1 MIGESLI
8 LPWGGRFTGGDG
20 DAQACRISF
29 FLVLRATASSP
40 RPPTLLPRNLSAHPP
55 VSLTCVPPLSGCLRP
70 YPSQKSTS
78 CPMGKHIS
86 CLSTHSAPSLSL
98 HTRLEPSR
106 APHIDMQSVT
116 NLPLI
121 SRCRAHLSQKQ
132 SPALASRTESQPSSW
147 RMACACPFTTASSTP
162 GRVFYSGKFDPGVL
176 FTFHSPWTGHTGRPS
191 AVFAPA
197 SIASFPTCPALSR
210 GRRYLST
217 NLTVCV
223 FFSSNKRKKKRLIKQ
238 LTHCEPKHKRTA
250 NEHSRP
256 RSPH

>member
-20 DAQACRISF
+20 DAQTGESSSF
-29 FLVLRATASSP
+29 LELRATASSP
-40 RPPTLLPRNLSAHPP
+40 HPPTHLSRNLSAHRP

-78 CPMGKHIS
+78 CPMGKHIA

-98 HTRLEPSR
+98 YTRLEPSR

-116 NLPLI
+116 NLPLNA
-121 SRCRAHLSQKQ
+121 RYRAHSSQKK
-132 SPALASRTESQPSSW
+132 SPALASRTGSQPSSW
-147 RMACACPFTTASSTP
+147 RMACACFFTPASSTP
-162 GRVFYSGKFDPGVL
+162 GRVCYSGKFLPGVL
-176 FTFHSPWTGHTGRPS
+176 FTFYSPWSGHTGRPS
-191 AVFAPA
+191 AVFVPA

-210 GRRYLST
+210 GRRHLST

-223 FFSSNKRKKKRLIKQ
+223 FLGSNKRKKN
-238 LTHCEPKHKRTA
+238 A
-250 NEHSRP
+250 
-256 RSPH
+256 